1 MAFKLVP
8 ENCEDETILVEIDLF
23 QNGYAANYTWETMIS
38 GDNEV
43 DVSHIFDGVAVGN
56 SWIPMI
62 TITHDGNQL
71 EQVNFWGI
79 DVVAPEPEA
88 CEINLY
94 YIMLQTNSTHATV
107 AYDLDCGYQEN
118 ELEGYNVSVQFL
130 VYDINSSNN
139 TDQPLVW
146 DTTLNYV
153 QGWEYDNNSL
163 SLTNF
168 TSNNTTHYD
177 FYWYAT
183 WTDENGD
190 VQFIERKWLNRELSS

>member
-1 MAFKLVP
+1 MEAEKIYGCIDSNATNYDSMATDDDGS
-8 ENCEDETILVEIDLF
+8 CE
-23 QNGYAANYTWETMIS
+23 Y
-38 GDNEV
+38 
-43 DVSHIFDGVAVGN
+43 
-56 SWIPMI
+56 P
-62 TITHDGNQL
+62 
-71 EQVNFWGI
+71 
-79 DVVAPEPEA
+79 PEA

-94 YIMLQTNSTHATV
+94 YIMLQTNSTHATI

-130 VYDINSSNN
+130 VYDIDSSNN

-146 DTTLNYV
+146 VTTLHYV

-163 SLTNF
+163 TLTNF

-183 WTDENGD
+183 WADENGD
-190 VQFIERKWLNRELSS
+190 VQFIERKWLNRELTS